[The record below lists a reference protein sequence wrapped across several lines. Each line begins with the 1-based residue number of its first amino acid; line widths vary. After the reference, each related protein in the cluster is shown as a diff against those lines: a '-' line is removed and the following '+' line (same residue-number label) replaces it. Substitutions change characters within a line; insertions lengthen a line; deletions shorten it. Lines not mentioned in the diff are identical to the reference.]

1 MTFKELQLSDK
12 VLVALEKAN
21 FNEATEIQARAIPL
35 FLEGKNIFGKS
46 STGTGKTASFVLP
59 ILEKI
64 EPNKRRV
71 QAVIMAPTRELA
83 MQIVNQIRI
92 FGSRIENLVIAPL
105 IGGADMRDQIKRL
118 KDSQIVVGTPGR
130 VNDHL
135 NRKTL
140 KLDDVRT
147 IILDEAD
154 EMLKMGFKNEID
166 ALFERVSPDVQI
178 GLFSA
183 TTSPKVMQIAND
195 YMNEY
200 DVIEIENQIEVNAN
214 ITNTFIFTKGFSKED
229 LIVKVFEKHQP
240 KRAIVF
246 SNTKN
251 HTDKIADNLEAAG
264 IRAIVINGDKRQ
276 SQRSRAIAKF
286 RNNEISVL
294 VATDVVARGIDITG
308 VDYVINYDVSME
320 DEHFVHRIGR
330 TGRNNTKGDSI
341 TFVQNQNVLRQIRG
355 IEKNFNLIIDEMQI
369 SEYGEVDKQ
378 EGRGNSNRSS
388 RGDRRDSSRGD
399 RRDSN
404 RGDRRDSSRGD
415 RRDSNRGDR
424 RDSGRGDRRDSNR
437 GRDDRRN
444 AGHNDRRD
452 FAHGE
457 RKRTSE
463 RLDSRSSAWTSQ
475 SWEERMLSL
484 SPEEKEFAKK
494 ALSLVDDYSVN
505 ENQDSNQNVFERNDR
520 RDSGRGDRR
529 DSGRGDRRS
538 SGRGRDDRTDS
549 NRGRDD
555 RRDSNHGRDDRRN
568 SNRGRDDRRTDGQ
581 ERDNKKFEGTRHSS
595 WYVKTDYSKQDSG
608 RWERVTGKEKRP
620 DSFNK
625 KDGFNSNN
633 ERDER
638 RNRRSSGRGE
648 WVHSGPRDNKG
659 SGTRNRRNSSSN
671 SSSRKPKNKW

>member
-229 LIVKVFEKHQP
+229 LIVKVFKKHKP

-341 TFVQNQNVLRQIRG
+341 TFVQNQNVLRQIKG

-388 RGDRRDSSRGD
+388 RGDRRDSGRGD

-404 RGDRRDSSRGD
+404 RGDRRDSNRGD

-494 ALSLVDDYSVN
+494 ALSLVDDYSSN
-505 ENQDSNQNVFERNDR
+505 GNSSNNSEN
-520 RDSGRGDRR
+520 SGR
-529 DSGRGDRRS
+529 RG
-538 SGRGRDDRTDS
+538 S

-555 RRDSNHGRDDRRN
+555 RRS
-568 SNRGRDDRRTDGQ
+568 SNRGRDDRRSSG
-581 ERDNKKFEGTRHSS
+581 RDDRRSSGRGDKRDSNRGDRKNNNFEGTRHSS
-595 WYVKTDYSKQDSG
+595 WDVKTDYSKQDSG
-608 RWERVTGKEKRP
+608 RWERVTGKDKRP
-620 DSFNK
+620 ASFNDK
-625 KDGFNSNN
+625 KGGSDSN
-633 ERDER
+633 RGGDER

-648 WVHSGPRDNKG
+648 WVHSGPRENKG

-671 SSSRKPKNKW
+671 SSSKKSRNKW

>member
-229 LIVKVFEKHQP
+229 LIVKVFKKHKP

-341 TFVQNQNVLRQIRG
+341 TFVQNQNVLRQIKG

-388 RGDRRDSSRGD
+388 RGDRRDSG
-399 RRDSN
+399 
-404 RGDRRDSSRGD
+404 RGD

-444 AGHNDRRD
+444 AGHNDRKD

-494 ALSLVDDYSVN
+494 ALSLVDDYSSN
-505 ENQDSNQNVFERNDR
+505 GNSSNNSEN
-520 RDSGRGDRR
+520 SGR
-529 DSGRGDRRS
+529 RG
-538 SGRGRDDRTDS
+538 S

-555 RRDSNHGRDDRRN
+555 RRS
-568 SNRGRDDRRTDGQ
+568 SNRGRDDRRSSG
-581 ERDNKKFEGTRHSS
+581 RDDRRSSGRGDKRDSNRGDRKNNNFEGTRHSS
-595 WYVKTDYSKQDSG
+595 WDVKTDYSKQDSG
-608 RWERVTGKEKRP
+608 RWERVTGKDKRP
-620 DSFNK
+620 ASFNDK
-625 KDGFNSNN
+625 KGGSDSN
-633 ERDER
+633 RGGDER

-648 WVHSGPRDNKG
+648 WVHSGPRENKG

-671 SSSRKPKNKW
+671 SSSKKSRNKW

>member
-12 VLVALEKAN
+12 ILIALEKAK

-118 KDSQIVVGTPGR
+118 RDAQIVVGTPGR

-140 KLDDVRT
+140 KLEDVKT

-154 EMLKMGFKNEID
+154 EMLKMGFKSEID

-195 YMNEY
+195 YMNQY

-214 ITNTFIFTKGFSKED
+214 ITNTFIFTKGYSKED

-240 KRAIVF
+240 KRAIIF

-341 TFVQNQNVLRQIRG
+341 TFVQNQNVLRQIKG
-355 IEKNFNLIIDEMQI
+355 IEKNFKLIIDEMQI
-369 SEYGEVDKQ
+369 SEYGQVEKQ
-378 EGRGNSNRSS
+378 EGRGNSG
-388 RGDRRDSSRGD
+388 RGRDDRR
-399 RRDSN
+399 N
-404 RGDRRDSSRGD
+404 
-415 RRDSNRGDR
+415 
-424 RDSGRGDRRDSNR
+424 SGRGDRRDSNRDDRRSSGRGDRRDSGR

-452 FAHGE
+452 FGRGE
-457 RKRTSE
+457 RRRTSE
-463 RLDSRSSAWTSQ
+463 RIDNARSAWTSQ

-484 SPEEKEFAKK
+484 SPEEKEVAKK
-494 ALSLVDDYSVN
+494 ALSLVDDYSGN
-505 ENQDSNQNVFERNDR
+505 ENQENRSNNFENDR
-520 RDSGRGDRR
+520 RDANRGRDRGDRR
-529 DSGRGDRRS
+529 DSNRGP
-538 SGRGRDDRTDS
+538 
-549 NRGRDD
+549 GRDD
-555 RRDSNHGRDDRRN
+555 RRSLGRGDRN
-568 SNRGRDDRRTDGQ
+568 SKRGRDEKRDSGRADR
-581 ERDNKKFEGTRHSS
+581 ENKKYEGTRHSS
-595 WYVKTDYSKQDSG
+595 WDVKTDYSQQDSG
-608 RWERVTGKEKRP
+608 RWERVTGKDKRP
-620 DSFNK
+620 DSFNDK
-625 KDGFNSNN
+625 KGGSDSNRG
-633 ERDER
+633 RDER
-638 RNRRSSGRGE
+638 RDRRSSGRGE
-648 WVHSGPRDNKG
+648 WVHSGPRENKG
-659 SGTRNRRNSSSN
+659 SGTRSRRNSSSN
-671 SSSRKPKNKW
+671 VSSRKPKNKW

>member
-229 LIVKVFEKHQP
+229 LIVKVFKKHKP

-341 TFVQNQNVLRQIRG
+341 TFVQNQNVLRQIKG

-388 RGDRRDSSRGD
+388 RGDRRDSGRGD
-399 RRDSN
+399 RRDS
-404 RGDRRDSSRGD
+404 D
-415 RRDSNRGDR
+415 RGDR
-424 RDSGRGDRRDSNR
+424 RDSGRNDRRDSNR
-437 GRDDRRN
+437 GRNDRRN

-529 DSGRGDRRS
+529 SSGRGRGDRSGSNRGRDDRRS
-538 SGRGRDDRTDS
+538 SGRGRDDRRDS
-549 NRGRDD
+549 NRGRDE
-555 RRDSNHGRDDRRN
+555 RRN

-595 WYVKTDYSKQDSG
+595 WDVKTDYSKQDSG

-648 WVHSGPRDNKG
+648 WVHSGPRENKG

>member
-140 KLDDVRT
+140 KLDSVKT

-154 EMLKMGFKNEID
+154 EMLKMGFKSEID

-200 DVIEIENQIEVNAN
+200 EVIEIENQVEVNAN

-286 RNNEISVL
+286 RNNEIAVL

-341 TFVQNQNVLRQIRG
+341 TFVQNQNVLRQIKG

-369 SEYGEVDKQ
+369 SEYGDVEKQ
-378 EGRGNSNRSS
+378 EGRTNSARNG
-388 RGDRRDSSRGD
+388 RGDRRDSGRGD
-399 RRDSN
+399 RRDSG
-404 RGDRRDSSRGD
+404 RGDK
-415 RRDSNRGDR
+415 

-452 FAHGE
+452 FARGE
-457 RKRTSE
+457 RRRTSE
-463 RLDSRSSAWTSQ
+463 RISNGGSTWTSQ

-494 ALSLVDDYSVN
+494 ALSLVDDYSSN
-505 ENQDSNQNVFERNDR
+505 GNSSNNSENSGRRGSNHGREDR
-520 RDSGRGDRR
+520 RNSGRDDRRSSGRGDRR
-529 DSGRGDRRS
+529 DSGRGDRR
-538 SGRGRDDRTDS
+538 DS
-549 NRGRDD
+549 NRGD
-555 RRDSNHGRDDRRN
+555 RKNN
-568 SNRGRDDRRTDGQ
+568 N
-581 ERDNKKFEGTRHSS
+581 FEGTRHSS
-595 WYVKTDYSKQDSG
+595 WDVKTDYSKQDSG
-608 RWERVTGKEKRP
+608 RWERVTGKDKRP
-620 DSFNK
+620 ASFNDK
-625 KDGFNSNN
+625 KGGSDSN
-633 ERDER
+633 RSGDER
-638 RNRRSSGRGE
+638 RDRRSSGRGE
-648 WVHSGPRDNKG
+648 WVHSGPRENKG

-671 SSSRKPKNKW
+671 SSSKKSRNKW

>member
-229 LIVKVFEKHQP
+229 LIVKVFKKHKP

-341 TFVQNQNVLRQIRG
+341 TFVQNQNVLRQIKG

-388 RGDRRDSSRGD
+388 RGDRRDSG
-399 RRDSN
+399 
-404 RGDRRDSSRGD
+404 RGD

-424 RDSGRGDRRDSNR
+424 RDSGRNDRRDSNR

-505 ENQDSNQNVFERNDR
+505 ENQDNNQNVFERN
-520 RDSGRGDRR
+520 DRR

-538 SGRGRDDRTDS
+538 SGRGRDDRRGS
-549 NRGRDD
+549 NRGRDDRRSSGRGRDD
-555 RRDSNHGRDDRRN
+555 RRDSNRGRDERRN

-595 WYVKTDYSKQDSG
+595 WDVKTDYSKQDSG

-648 WVHSGPRDNKG
+648 WVHSGPRENKG